1 MWINESGRKQRK
13 LSREILGILTII
25 LVVALLLMH
34 TLDMISIV
42 IIDHYLVVNEIVLSE
57 AEYIKLEGWVFN
69 LSLIAAVVFFIVLFL
84 FLLGERL
91 SYIREILAGIDA
103 LREGQEDYVIP
114 LEGNNELTQL
124 AESVNYLSKT
134 QRKVKEKERELSDEK
149 EAFIHAMSHDIRTPL
164 TTIMAYSELMSGE
177 NTFTPEE
184 QIQYLKLIQHKAEQ
198 IKDMTD
204 ILLDDS
210 RRNPEYLENASILL
224 QQLTAEFEEALEDN
238 FIIEKCIQCPSFSGT
253 FDVRELQRI
262 FDNLI
267 SNVQKYADPASPV
280 KLFVSLEN
288 SRVLIQ
294 QENAFRK
301 LDKPVDGYQ
310 IGLKS
315 IRRIAQNYGGLVE
328 VQQDGITFSIKI
340 TL

>member
-13 LSREILGILTII
+13 LSREILGILAVIF
-25 LVVALLLMH
+25 VVAVLLMH

-42 IIDHYLVVNEIVLSE
+42 IIDHYLFVNEIVLSE
-57 AEYIKLEGWVFN
+57 AEYVKIEAWVFN
-69 LSLIAAVVFFIVLFL
+69 LSLIAAVIFFIALFL

-103 LREGQEDYVIP
+103 LREGQEDYEVP

-124 AESVNYLSKT
+124 ADSVNYLSKT
-134 QRKVKEKERELSDEK
+134 QKELNDEK
-149 EAFIHAMSHDIRTPL
+149 EAFIHTMSHDIRTPL
-164 TTIMAYSELMSGE
+164 TTIMAYSELMLGE
-177 NTFTPEE
+177 NTLTPEE
-184 QIQYLKLIQHKAEQ
+184 QVQYLKLIQHKAEQ

-204 ILLDDS
+204 ILLEGS
-210 RRNPEYLENASILL
+210 RRNLEYFENASLL
-224 QQLTAEFEEALEDN
+224 MQQLAADFEEALEDN
-238 FIIEKCIQCPSFSGT
+238 FVIEKCIQCPSFSGT

-267 SNVQKYADPASPV
+267 SNVQKYADSGSPV
-280 KLFVSLEN
+280 KLSVSLEN

-294 QENAFRK
+294 QENAVRK

-315 IRRIAQNYGGLVE
+315 IRRIVQNYGGLVD
-328 VQQDGITFSIKI
+328 VKQDSTIFAIKI

>member
-13 LSREILGILTII
+13 LSREILGILAVIF
-25 LVVALLLMH
+25 VVAVLLMH

-42 IIDHYLVVNEIVLSE
+42 IIDHYLFVNEIVLSE
-57 AEYIKLEGWVFN
+57 AEYVKIEAWVFN
-69 LSLIAAVVFFIVLFL
+69 LSLIAAVIFFIALFL

-103 LREGQEDYVIP
+103 LREGQEDYEVP

-124 AESVNYLSKT
+124 ADSVNYLSKT
-134 QRKVKEKERELSDEK
+134 QKELNDEK
-149 EAFIHAMSHDIRTPL
+149 EAFIHTMSHDIRTPL
-164 TTIMAYSELMSGE
+164 TTIMAYSELMLGE
-177 NTFTPEE
+177 NTLTPEE

-204 ILLDDS
+204 ILLEGS
-210 RRNPEYLENASILL
+210 RRNLEYFENASLL
-224 QQLTAEFEEALEDN
+224 MQQLAADFEEALEDN
-238 FIIEKCIQCPSFSGT
+238 FVIEKCIQCPSFSGT

-267 SNVQKYADPASPV
+267 SNVQKYADSGSPV
-280 KLFVSLEN
+280 KLSVSLEN

-294 QENAFRK
+294 QENAVRK

-315 IRRIAQNYGGLVE
+315 IRRIVQNYGGLVD
-328 VQQDGITFSIKI
+328 VKQDSTIFAIKI

>member
-13 LSREILGILTII
+13 LSREILGILAVIF
-25 LVVALLLMH
+25 VVAVLLMH

-42 IIDHYLVVNEIVLSE
+42 IIDHYLFVNEIVLSE
-57 AEYIKLEGWVFN
+57 AEYVKIEAWVFN
-69 LSLIAAVVFFIVLFL
+69 LSLIAAVIFFIALFL

-103 LREGQEDYVIP
+103 LREGQEDYEVP

-124 AESVNYLSKT
+124 ADSVNYLSKT
-134 QRKVKEKERELSDEK
+134 QKELNDEK
-149 EAFIHAMSHDIRTPL
+149 EAFIHTMSHDIRTPL
-164 TTIMAYSELMSGE
+164 TTIMAYSELMLGE
-177 NTFTPEE
+177 NTLTPEE
-184 QIQYLKLIQHKAEQ
+184 QVQYLKLIQHKAEQ

-204 ILLDDS
+204 ILLEGS
-210 RRNPEYLENASILL
+210 RRNLEYFDNASLL
-224 QQLTAEFEEALEDN
+224 VQQLAADFEEALEDN
-238 FIIEKCIQCPSFSGT
+238 FVIEKCIQCPSFSGT

-267 SNVQKYADPASPV
+267 SNVQKYADSGSPV
-280 KLFVSLEN
+280 KLSVSLEN

-294 QENAFRK
+294 QENAVRK

-315 IRRIAQNYGGLVE
+315 IRRIVQNYGGLVD
-328 VQQDGITFSIKI
+328 VKQDSTIFAIKI

>member
-13 LSREILGILTII
+13 LSREILGILAVIF
-25 LVVALLLMH
+25 VVAVLLMH

-42 IIDHYLVVNEIVLSE
+42 IIDHYLFVNEIVLSE
-57 AEYIKLEGWVFN
+57 AEYVKIEAWVFN
-69 LSLIAAVVFFIVLFL
+69 LSLIAAVIFFIALFL

-103 LREGQEDYVIP
+103 LREGQEDYEVP

-124 AESVNYLSKT
+124 ADSVNYLSKT
-134 QRKVKEKERELSDEK
+134 QKELNDEK
-149 EAFIHAMSHDIRTPL
+149 EAFIHTMSHDIRTPL
-164 TTIMAYSELMSGE
+164 TTIMAYSELMLGG
-177 NTFTPEE
+177 NTLTPEE
-184 QIQYLKLIQHKAEQ
+184 QVQYLKLIQHKAEQ

-204 ILLDDS
+204 ILLEGS
-210 RRNPEYLENASILL
+210 RRNLEYFENASLL
-224 QQLTAEFEEALEDN
+224 MQQLTADFEEALEDN
-238 FIIEKCIQCPSFSGT
+238 FVIEKCIQCPSFSGT

-267 SNVQKYADPASPV
+267 SNVQKYADSGSPV
-280 KLFVSLEN
+280 KLSVSLEN

-294 QENAFRK
+294 QENAVRK

-315 IRRIAQNYGGLVE
+315 IRRIVQNYGGLVD
-328 VQQDGITFSIKI
+328 VKQDSTIFAIKI

>member
-13 LSREILGILTII
+13 LSREILGILAVIF
-25 LVVALLLMH
+25 VVAVLLMH

-42 IIDHYLVVNEIVLSE
+42 IIDHYLFVNEIVLSE
-57 AEYIKLEGWVFN
+57 AEYIRIEAWVFN
-69 LSLIAAVVFFIVLFL
+69 LSLIAAVIFFIALFL

-103 LREGQEDYVIP
+103 LRKGQEDYVIP

-124 AESVNYLSKT
+124 ADSVNYLSKT
-134 QRKVKEKERELSDEK
+134 QKELNDEK
-149 EAFIHAMSHDIRTPL
+149 EAFIHTMSHDIRTPL
-164 TTIMAYSELMSGE
+164 TTIMAYSELMLGE
-177 NTFTPEE
+177 NTLTPEE
-184 QIQYLKLIQHKAEQ
+184 QVQYLKLIQHKAEQ

-204 ILLDDS
+204 ILLEGS
-210 RRNPEYLENASILL
+210 RRNLEYFENASLL
-224 QQLTAEFEEALEDN
+224 MQQLTADFEEALEDN
-238 FIIEKCIQCPSFSGT
+238 FVIEKCIQCPSFSGT

-267 SNVQKYADPASPV
+267 SNVQKYADSGSPV
-280 KLFVSLEN
+280 KLSVSLEN

-294 QENAFRK
+294 QENAVRK

-315 IRRIAQNYGGLVE
+315 IRRIVQNYGGLVD
-328 VQQDGITFSIKI
+328 VKQDSTIFAIKI

>member
-13 LSREILGILTII
+13 LSREILGILAVIF
-25 LVVALLLMH
+25 VVAVLLTH

-42 IIDHYLVVNEIVLSE
+42 IIDHYLFVNEIVLSE
-57 AEYIKLEGWVFN
+57 AEYVKIEAWVFN
-69 LSLIAAVVFFIVLFL
+69 LSLIAAVIFFIALFL

-103 LREGQEDYVIP
+103 LREGQEDYEVP

-124 AESVNYLSKT
+124 ADSVNYLSKT
-134 QRKVKEKERELSDEK
+134 QKELNDEK
-149 EAFIHAMSHDIRTPL
+149 EAFIHTMSHDIRTPL
-164 TTIMAYSELMSGE
+164 TTIMAYSELMLGE
-177 NTFTPEE
+177 NTLTPEE
-184 QIQYLKLIQHKAEQ
+184 QVQYLKLIQHKAEQ

-204 ILLDDS
+204 ILLEGS
-210 RRNPEYLENASILL
+210 RRNLEYFENASLL
-224 QQLTAEFEEALEDN
+224 MQQLAADFEEALEDN
-238 FIIEKCIQCPSFSGT
+238 FVIEKCIQCPSFSGT

-267 SNVQKYADPASPV
+267 SNVQKYADSGSPV
-280 KLFVSLEN
+280 KLSVSLEN
-288 SRVLIQ
+288 SRVFIQ
-294 QENAFRK
+294 QENAVRK

-315 IRRIAQNYGGLVE
+315 IRRIVQNYGGLVD
-328 VQQDGITFSIKI
+328 VKQDSTIFAIKI